1 MERLKVGI
9 IGTGMAFEKLHYP
22 VYQELEKNY
31 EIVALCN
38 EDRSKALSWAERLGV
53 NLEKVYADYRELA
66 KLAELQIIDIMV
78 PISQNFIVTEAVAQ
92 LVAGKKK
99 AIICEK
105 PLAPNLE
112 QAQAAVGLIEKYQVP
127 IMIAE
132 NYRYN
137 EDPKLI
143 KDLITEGQIGEV
155 DYFLWNRVLNFPDD
169 MKRDAFSA
177 KEWRQHPDF
186 PGGVF
191 YDTAVHDLAALRYIF
206 GEINELTAYGQHKE
220 ITLGQFSIVNV
231 IFRFQSG
238 FTGSYNF
245 YTAGKEMQRPLVGL
259 RIMGRK
265 GEIYQEERDSGTI
278 NLALND
284 GTKKQYPYR
293 PQRGY
298 YNELLNLYHAYLGEE
313 EIAVTPKVEFGDA
326 KTALAIL
333 ESIEEETPVKVDQQ
347 VDFYYSEH
355 VKTKPE
361 YLNFPKS

>member
-1 MERLKVGI
+1 MGRLKVGI

-22 VYQELEKNY
+22 AYQELKDQY
-31 EIVALCN
+31 EIVAVCDH
-38 EDRSKALSWAERLGV
+38 DRGKASSWAERLGV
-53 NLEKVYADYRELA
+53 KPQHVYTDYLELA
-66 KLAELQIIDIMV
+66 KLEEVQIIDIMV
-78 PISQNFIVTEAVAQ
+78 PISQNFITTEAVAK

-112 QAQAAVGLIEKYQVP
+112 QAKAAAGLSEKYQVP

-143 KDLITEGQIGEV
+143 KELLNQGQIGEV

-169 MKRDAFSA
+169 MRRDAFPA
-177 KEWRQHPDF
+177 KEWRQYPDF

-206 GEINELTAYGQHKE
+206 GEIDELTAYGQRKE
-220 ITLGQFSIVNV
+220 ITLGQFSIINV
-231 IFRFQSG
+231 IIRFQTG
-238 FTGSYNF
+238 FTGTYNF

-259 RIMGRK
+259 RILGRN
-265 GEIYQEERDSGTI
+265 GEIYQEERDCGVI

-284 GTKKQYPYR
+284 GTERKYPYR

-313 EIAVTPKVEFGDA
+313 EIAVTPQVEFGDA
-326 KTALAIL
+326 QTALAIL
-333 ESIEEETPVKVDQQ
+333 ESIEEETPVKVDGQL
-347 VDFYYSEH
+347 DFYE
-355 VKTKPE
+355 TKQLKSQAE
-361 YLNFPKS
+361 YQNLKS